1 MMNLFGIPVP
11 DDVAAAFLAAAA
23 NKRQEEAKKAFKPD
37 KPFGEKEVT
46 DVEAK
51 AKKSAGTA
59 KKFFDAYMAEGFSR
73 EEAFELTKGNLNVKF

>member
-23 NKRQEEAKKAFKPD
+23 SKKAEDAKKAYKPEN
-37 KPFGEKEVT
+37 PWGKEAPNM
-46 DVEAK
+46 ESK

-59 KKFFDAYMAEGFSR
+59 KKFFEAYMAEGFSR

>member
-11 DDVAAAFLAAAA
+11 DDVAAAFLAATS
-23 NKRQEEAKKAFKPD
+23 KRVEEAKKSYKPGD
-37 KPFGEKEVT
+37 PFGKN
-46 DVEAK
+46 EAPDTESK

-73 EEAFELTKGNLNVKF
+73 EEALELTKGNLNTKF